1 MVNPTLSGALSISEE
16 RIKVQIDHTQ
26 DSLEKIPGTFY
37 ALFWLYS
44 HDFLYISKSIES
56 VLGHTYADFEQHG
69 VVYFQ
74 HLIPP
79 DYITP
84 IYDSMNS
91 QSEKI
96 TQSANYVFNRS
107 MLRVEAAVFNNVR
120 EIVPVH
126 YQSIILDARPQDPP
140 AHLLLC
146 SWIDKSV
153 ISPEELRITAQKVE
167 KQLKH
172 VHEWYW
178 KGHPERKR
186 LLTASF
192 SITQREKE
200 VARLLASGHSS
211 KEIAVKLSIS
221 VHTVETHR
229 RNILDKFGARN
240 TVEFIHLANKGF
252 L

>member
-1 MVNPTLSGALSISEE
+1 MVHPTLSGALSISEE
-16 RIKVQIDHTQ
+16 RIRTQIDHTQ
-26 DSLEKIPGTFY
+26 DALEKIPGTFY

-44 HDFLYISKSIES
+44 HDFLYVSKSIES
-56 VLGHTYADFEQHG
+56 VLGYPFRDFEQHG

-84 IYDSMNS
+84 IYNSMNS
-91 QSEKI
+91 QSETI
-96 TQSANYVFNRS
+96 TELPNYVFNQS
-107 MLRVEAAVFNNVR
+107 ILRVEAAVFNKEK

-126 YQSIILDARPQDPP
+126 YQSIILDSRPQDPP

-146 SWIDKSV
+146 SWIDKSKY
-153 ISPEELRITAQKVE
+153 SPEELRLTAQKVE

-172 VHEWYW
+172 IHEWYW

-200 VARLLASGHSS
+200 VARLLVIGNSS
-211 KEIAVKLSIS
+211 KEISAQLSIS